1 MVALLIAAGERYFI
15 EVRYAIMHDDAHDA
29 PGGEARKGEGRP
41 VGAETHVVALVAGKL
56 YAPEEIP
63 GPVAVVLEGA
73 KIRDVWRETD
83 ADTVRQRLEEH
94 MPGATVEVIDLRPL
108 CLAPGYIDLHTHGF
122 RGHDV
127 TTGSQEDV
135 KAMAREL
142 PRTGVTAFFP
152 TIATLG
158 RTETLQ
164 QVQCIANVAESQEHS
179 SSAEV
184 LGMRLEGP
192 FISRTKKGAQYEPG
206 IRRPDPVEMEGLAT
220 AGRGWVRIVDYA
232 PEEDE
237 GGLFLATLVRLGI
250 LACIGHTAAT
260 YEQAILAIDEGAR
273 HSTHLFNAMSP
284 LEHRAPGVLGA
295 LLTDQRATLEFIADG
310 IHLHPAMIRLATAA
324 RSIRDVALVTDA
336 VAPAGLPEGEYEFVG
351 RKVTVREGAVRL
363 ANGSLAG
370 SILTLDRAV
379 RNIVNFTGLGWPE
392 AIFMATRTPAQ
403 IAGVAARKGRVAPG
417 LDADLIALDSQG
429 FVQRTWVRSVLADE
443 GVT

>member
-1 MVALLIAAGERYFI
+1 M
-15 EVRYAIMHDDAHDA
+15 MHDET
-29 PGGEARKGEGRP
+29 EAARRNWARSHLE
-41 VGAETHVVALVAGKL
+41 VLVAGKL

-73 KIRDVWRETD
+73 KIHAVWRETD
-83 ADTVRQRLEEH
+83 ADAARQRVEEQ
-94 MPGATVEVIDLRPL
+94 MPGAAVEVIDLSPL

-135 KAMAREL
+135 EAMAREL
-142 PRTGVTAFFP
+142 PQTGVTAFFP

-158 RTETLQ
+158 RSETVQ
-164 QVQCIANVAESQEHS
+164 QVQCIAGVAESQEHRS
-179 SSAEV
+179 AAEV

-206 IRRPDPVEMEGLAT
+206 IRRPDPIEMEELAT

-232 PEEDE
+232 PEEDD
-237 GGLFLATLVRLGI
+237 GNRFLATLVRLGI

-260 YEQAILAIDEGAR
+260 FEQAIRAIDEGAR

-310 IHLHPAMIRLATAA
+310 IHVHPAVLRLATAA

-336 VAPAGLPEGEYEFVG
+336 IAPAGLPEGEYEFVG

-363 ANGSLAG
+363 VNGSLAG

-379 RNIVNFTGLGWPE
+379 RNTVNFTGLGWPE
-392 AIFMATRTPAQ
+392 AIFMATCAPAQ
-403 IAGVAARKGRVAPG
+403 IAGIATHKGRVVPG
-417 LDADLIALDSQG
+417 ADADLIALDNQG
-429 FVQRTWVRSVLADE
+429 FVRRTWVHGLLAYE
-443 GVT
+443 GASKSSDIKVV